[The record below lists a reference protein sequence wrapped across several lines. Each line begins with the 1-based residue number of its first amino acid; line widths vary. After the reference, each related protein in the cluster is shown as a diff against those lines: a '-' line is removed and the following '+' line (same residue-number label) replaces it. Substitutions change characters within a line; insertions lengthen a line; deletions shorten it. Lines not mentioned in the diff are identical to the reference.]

1 MFNFFSST
9 TPDGVAIVAA
19 FMAGVGC
26 LVFGYVGVRGILG
39 ALKVLFTP
47 QHQMAKR
54 N

>member
-9 TPDGVAIVAA
+9 TPDDVAIVAA
-19 FMAGVGC
+19 FMTGIGAI
-26 LVFGYVGVRGILG
+26 VFGYVGIRGIVS

>member
-9 TPDGVAIVAA
+9 THDDVAIVAA
-19 FMAGVGC
+19 FMVGVGS
-26 LVFGYVGVRGILG
+26 LVFGYVGIRGILG
-39 ALKVLFTP
+39 AIKVLFTP